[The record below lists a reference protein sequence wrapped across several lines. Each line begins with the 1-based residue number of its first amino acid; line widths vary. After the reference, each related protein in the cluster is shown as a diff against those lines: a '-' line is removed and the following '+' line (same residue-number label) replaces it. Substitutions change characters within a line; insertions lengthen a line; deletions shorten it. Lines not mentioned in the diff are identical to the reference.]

1 MRIVLDTNVV
11 VSGLLSDTSVPAQV
25 LDLCI
30 SGDVLLVVDGRIMRE
45 YEDVLKRPELK
56 LSRRDVDEFLGL
68 IRYAERVVGVPLP
81 LRFPDPADLP
91 FIETAVAGAV
101 DAIVTGNVRHFRAKE
116 GRLDIDVLTPREFL
130 ARVAEGDQR
139 S

>member
-1 MRIVLDTNVV
+1 VRIVLDTNVV

-30 SGDVLLVVDGRIMRE
+30 AGDVMLADDGRIMRE
-45 YEDVLKRPELK
+45 YEDVLMRPELK
-56 LSRRDVDEFLGL
+56 LPPRDVVEFLGIL
-68 IRYAERVVGVPLP
+68 QYAERVVGVPLP
-81 LRFPDPADLP
+81 LSFPDPADVP
-91 FIETAVAGAV
+91 FIEAAVAGAV

-130 ARVAEGDQR
+130 SRVGKGRQ
-139 S
+139 

>member
-1 MRIVLDTNVV
+1 VRIVLDTNVV

-30 SGDVLLVVDGRIMRE
+30 AGDVMLAVDGRIMRE
-45 YEDVLKRPELK
+45 YEDVLMRPELK
-56 LSRRDVDEFLGL
+56 LPPRDVVEFLGIL
-68 IRYAERVVGVPLP
+68 QYAERVVGVPLP
-81 LRFPDPADLP
+81 LSFPDRADVP
-91 FIETAVAGAV
+91 FIEAAVAGAA

-130 ARVAEGDQR
+130 SRVGKGRQ
-139 S
+139 